1 MNQDQR
7 KFLLARVEQTHRT
20 ENERLRSK
28 MPKEPSLNNYMVAA
42 ALDGSLKM
50 KTIEDIKKHVRDKVI
65 KLGSSETLI
74 HEEHVRYKEDDK
86 SFHSIT
92 LKAGEVFEFPEAY
105 IVAMLKYNAEK
116 EAVEK
121 EISTLFAQKETILLK
136 IQIGS
141 NAVLDRLIDEAD
153 NMIDLSLI
161 NSKLML
167 TDGKKQ
173 K

>member
-7 KFLLARVEQTHRT
+7 KFLLARVEQTYRS
-20 ENERLRSK
+20 ESERLRNK
-28 MPKEPSLNNYMVAA
+28 LPEEPSLNNYMVAA

-50 KTIEDIKKHVRDKVI
+50 KKIEDIKKHIRDKVI
-65 KLGSSETLI
+65 KLGQSETLI
-74 HEEHVRYKEDDK
+74 HEEHDRYRRYDEK
-86 SFHSIT
+86 SYHSIT
-92 LKAGEVFEFPEAY
+92 LKASEVFEFPEAY
-105 IVAMLKYNAEK
+105 IEAMLKYNAEK
-116 EAVEK
+116 EAIEK
-121 EISTLFAQKETILLK
+121 EISTLIAYKETIMLK

-167 TDGKKQ
+167 TEGKK
-173 K
+173 